1 MSGFTGLTKLF
12 GESSTRATICLANR
26 EAAHKGILPQY
37 IYILFPK
44 EMQFNEQKYCAE
56 EAEDLKQRAGA
67 TNTCSAWISGSTNQ
81 NNCISLMENIIF
93 ERYINCEAETDLHMV
108 LNPLYSLICCCFHH
122 AAEEKRTSRYLQC
135 VWRDSGSEEGR
146 WVRLSWR
153 HTYIWSLHTG
163 KRLNNGRRGSAC
175 FLIYSVNVRRY
186 EALTGL
192 EKLSYG
198 SQ

>member
-93 ERYINCEAETDLHMV
+93 ERKIVRPRLTSTWFSTPSTAWSAAVFIT
-108 LNPLYSLICCCFHH
+108 PL
-122 AAEEKRTSRYLQC
+122 
-135 VWRDSGSEEGR
+135 
-146 WVRLSWR
+146 
-153 HTYIWSLHTG
+153 
-163 KRLNNGRRGSAC
+163 RRKGQAD
-175 FLIYSVNVRRY
+175 IYSVCGETAAQRKD
-186 EALTGL
+186 AGCGCHGDTPIFGPCIL
-192 EKLSYG
+192 EKD
-198 SQ
+198 